1 MNPVETS
8 LTMNHNIAD
17 RVLRSEFFRNYQ
29 TAFSA
34 GTGLPLDFVSADE
47 PLRLPYAGHENESA
61 FCRLLREGTGQSW
74 ETANVLVLTEAEMS
88 GNNVTTETIGGMMET
103 AIPIRYGITTIGY
116 LRLGQ
121 ARQNQPTE
129 AGFKQAMSRLTEKR
143 GLHDMTQLR
152 KAYFEVT
159 VIPVN
164 RYSGIVEIVNVF
176 AHQLKDHINRLVLMK
191 LKVEPPAVA
200 RAKQFIVENLIENL
214 SLDQVAS
221 HSGVSPFYLCNS
233 FKKATGLT
241 LTEFIGRLRIEK
253 AKKILLNSLLSI
265 SEIAYDVGFNS
276 LSQFN
281 RMFSRYVGA
290 SPTKFR
296 CGSEEVEKEAIK
308 EKPNLTGNRIT
319 LFPAA
324 S

>member
-1 MNPVETS
+1 MNQT
-8 LTMNHNIAD
+8 IAD

-29 TAFSA
+29 TAFAA
-34 GTGLPLDFVSADE
+34 GTGLPLDFVPADE
-47 PLRLPYAGHENESA
+47 PLRLPYVGHENEST

-74 ETANVLVLTEAEMS
+74 ETANALVLTEAEMN
-88 GNNVTTETIGGMMET
+88 GNATTTTTIGGMMET
-103 AIPIRYGITTIGY
+103 AITIRYSNNTIGY

-121 ARQNQPTE
+121 ARQSQPTE
-129 AGFKQAMSRLTEKR
+129 AGFKQVMARLTEKR
-143 GLHDMTQLR
+143 GLYDMTRL
-152 KAYFEVT
+152 KEAYFEVT
-159 VIPVN
+159 VIPIN
-164 RYSGIVEIVNVF
+164 RYTGIVEMVNVF
-176 AHQLKDHINRLVLMK
+176 AHQLKDHINRLVLMR

-200 RAKQFIVENLIENL
+200 RAKKFIVENIIENL
-214 SLDQVAS
+214 SLNQVAS

-233 FKKATGLT
+233 FKKATGMT

-253 AKKILLNSLLSI
+253 AKKILLNSLLSV

-296 CGSEEVEKEAIK
+296 CSSKEDEKEATNG
-308 EKPNLTGNRIT
+308 KPDRIDDRIT